1 VAHAES
7 PTDLLRCAGLRVTS
21 PRVAV
26 LEALAEHPHASA
38 DVVVTAVRAELGSVS
53 TQAIYDVLRVCCDA
67 GIVRR
72 IEPAGAPALHELR
85 VGDNHHHMVC
95 RQCSVVLDVDCAVGD
110 APCLEPSDDHGFR
123 LDEAE
128 VVYWGLC
135 PQCIIATEQQ
145 EDRRV

>member
-1 VAHAES
+1 
-7 PTDLLRCAGLRVTS
+7 
-21 PRVAV
+21 
-26 LEALAEHPHASA
+26 
-38 DVVVTAVRAELGSVS
+38 
-53 TQAIYDVLRVCCDA
+53 VLRACCDA

-95 RQCSVVLDVDCAVGD
+95 RQCGVVHDVDCAVGD
-110 APCLEPSDDHGFR
+110 APCLEPSEDHGFR

-128 VVYWGLC
+128 VVYWGVC
-135 PQCIIATEQQ
+135 PECTTANEQQ